1 MNTCKKKKKNEGKST
16 LLIMLHSEA
25 VGKSITVAFYIRVL
39 SRCLST
45 PLPLPPRA
53 RVRLSNPVT
62 QADALHF
69 LASLG
74 P

>member
-1 MNTCKKKKKNEGKST
+1 
-16 LLIMLHSEA
+16 MLHSEA
-25 VGKSITVAFYIRVL
+25 AGKSITVAFYISVL

-45 PLPLPPRA
+45 PPPLPPPQA
-53 RVRLSNPVT
+53 RVRLSNPVI